1 MSKPCTHER
10 MCCDGLCQQDRHC
23 PAISAQH
30 VVRLHRPST
39 HFAPGVI
46 DGPYTAR
53 HGRRWPREL
62 RRNTRRLARAL
73 WRHLKGATPWL

>member
-1 MSKPCTHER
+1 MSKPCIHER
-10 MCCDGLCQQDRHC
+10 MCCDGLCEKGGHC
-23 PAISAQH
+23 PAISEQQ
-30 VVRLHRPST
+30 VVRLHRP
-39 HFAPGVI
+39 FAPGVI

-53 HGRRWPREL
+53 FGRRWPREL